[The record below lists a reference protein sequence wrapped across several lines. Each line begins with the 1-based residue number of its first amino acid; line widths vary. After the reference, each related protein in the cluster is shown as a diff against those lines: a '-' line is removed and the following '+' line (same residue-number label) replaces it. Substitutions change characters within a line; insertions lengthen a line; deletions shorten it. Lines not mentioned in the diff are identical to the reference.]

1 MTFRV
6 FLQSIASI
14 LLLDIIYI
22 LSLQCNLIQLLILCL
37 THQERNLK
45 YITRMRTMHIH
56 IDNTTCYMMLK
67 SKIFSGVSDVMNNS
81 KNKKKKKNNLNANF

>member
-1 MTFRV
+1 MRFRV

-14 LLLDIIYI
+14 LLLDIYI

-45 YITRMRTMHIH
+45 YITRMTTMQIN
-56 IDNTTCYMMLK
+56 IDDTTCYMILK
-67 SKIFSGVSDVMNNS
+67 SKIFGGVSDVM
-81 KNKKKKKNNLNANF
+81 KTAKTKRKKKNNVNANF